1 MFDDALRSSF
11 SFNND
16 SDASRSR
23 RPPVQGDIGFIGLGR
38 MGTAM
43 AANLAAFGHRVIAY
57 VRRPHQMGKLLAL
70 GLKPTTDLADL
81 FDCEV
86 VISMLPDDTAVRE
99 VVVGHKQRDL
109 DGGLDGLA
117 MGLMPGA
124 IHLSMSTIGIATSAH
139 LASEHARYGQGYVA
153 APVFGDPDAARSRR
167 LTIVVAGV
175 PVDVERCRPLIDVL
189 GQQTFLIGTDPA
201 HASLV
206 KVLGN
211 TITAT
216 ALEALGEVIALIRK
230 RGLDPK
236 PFIDILTNTM
246 FGGRVHRIYG
256 ERIVAERYAPGFTL
270 SAALNDVQLALAEAE
285 KAMVPMPTVNVVRDR
300 LIAGM
305 ARGHA
310 HLDWSALGLI
320 AMEEA
325 QLAVDAAVLAES
337 KSDW

>member
-1 MFDDALRSSF
+1 
-11 SFNND
+11 
-16 SDASRSR
+16 
-23 RPPVQGDIGFIGLGR
+23 
-38 MGTAM
+38 
-43 AANLAAFGHRVIAY
+43 
-57 VRRPHQMGKLLAL
+57 
-70 GLKPTTDLADL
+70 
-81 FDCEV
+81 
-86 VISMLPDDTAVRE
+86 
-99 VVVGHKQRDL
+99 
-109 DGGLDGLA
+109 

-124 IHLSMSTIGIATSAH
+124 IHLSMSTIGVATSAH
-139 LASEHARYGQGYVA
+139 LASEHARCGQGYVA

-189 GQQTFLIGTDPA
+189 GQQIFLIGTDPA

-206 KVLGN
+206 KLLGN

-256 ERIVAERYAPGFTL
+256 ERIVAEHYTPGFTL
-270 SAALNDVQLALAEAE
+270 PSALNDVQLALAEAE
-285 KAMVPMPTVNVVRDR
+285 KATVPMPTVSVVRDR
-300 LIAGM
+300 LIAGI
-305 ARGHA
+305 AHGHA

-325 QLAVDAAVLAES
+325 HLAVDASVLADS
-337 KSDW
+337 KSDL